1 MLLRRVL
8 EGAKTL
14 IYLYS
19 HASIIIKAECGQFH
33 GVKLR
38 FKSIRKKIT
47 FNSAVNSGAI
57 RMRVQ
62 TADTNFTII
71 NK

>member
-1 MLLRRVL
+1 MLLGRVL

-38 FKSIRKKIT
+38 FKSIRKK
-47 FNSAVNSGAI
+47 SL
-57 RMRVQ
+57 
-62 TADTNFTII
+62 
-71 NK
+71 

>member
-38 FKSIRKKIT
+38 FKSIRKKSLSIQQWIQVPSEWE
-47 FNSAVNSGAI
+47 FKQLI
-57 RMRVQ
+57 Q
-62 TADTNFTII
+62 TSQ
-71 NK
+71 